1 MLTLTVTLACKPNP
15 TLTPTLTV
23 TRYDSSVD
31 MWALG
36 VVCYMLL
43 SGTRPF
49 HHQDRHEKKR
59 RICHDPLQ
67 FPSPGPWDH
76 VSDAAKDFCNK
87 LMQKN
92 PKDRMPASEAVHHP
106 WIKQQSTLHS
116 GEDAAHEMQRHQD
129 IVDSLQAFSEA
140 DDLKRVA
147 LEVIAFSTP
156 PGKLEEL
163 RHMFVNMDTD
173 DSGTLSIRAL
183 PFTLP
188 LNPNPKANVLTLTL
202 TLKHDHKPH
211 PG

>member
-1 MLTLTVTLACKPNP
+1 MLDKIG
-15 TLTPTLTV
+15 TPSYMAPELWMEDDKK
-23 TRYDSSVD
+23 YDSSVD

-92 PKDRMPASEAVHHP
+92 PKDRMPASEAVHHHP
-106 WIKQQSTLHS
+106 CPYPYP
-116 GEDAAHEMQRHQD
+116 
-129 IVDSLQAFSEA
+129 V
-140 DDLKRVA
+140 
-147 LEVIAFSTP
+147 P
-156 PGKLEEL
+156 
-163 RHMFVNMDTD
+163 
-173 DSGTLSIRAL
+173 
-183 PFTLP
+183 LP
-188 LNPNPKANVLTLTL
+188 LP
-202 TLKHDHKPH
+202 
-211 PG
+211 

>member
-92 PKDRMPASEAVHHP
+92 PKDRMPASEAVHRYP
-106 WIKQQSTLHS
+106 YI
-116 GEDAAHEMQRHQD
+116 
-129 IVDSLQAFSEA
+129 SLY
-140 DDLKRVA
+140 
-147 LEVIAFSTP
+147 
-156 PGKLEEL
+156 
-163 RHMFVNMDTD
+163 
-173 DSGTLSIRAL
+173 L
-183 PFTLP
+183 PYI
-188 LNPNPKANVLTLTL
+188 
-202 TLKHDHKPH
+202 
-211 PG
+211 